1 MDRKFNRSRK
11 LLIGMIVLVIIMS
24 IEVQAIDLISTT
36 FHLSSISISFP
47 HLSKLD
53 YFSRKFHNCF
63 TKKITRC
70 PNVEFDLKIL
80 AVCYTWFSYL
90 HWQTSKS
97 WWPSWL
103 PSCSTMSTYLQQKRK
118 KICLWLWNM
127 FTSMLLMESIRKT
140 FFLIGKPVNLFI
152 SWLKNLVY
160 IRNNFIEFIMD
171 GVLAIHVTKLS
182 MYWGIL
188 CKSMRCPI
196 SCSSRVPNFNVA
208 GLLHEVYGT
217 GMIFAIAV
225 KASVTPWIP

>member
-90 HWQTSKS
+90 H
-97 WWPSWL
+97 
-103 PSCSTMSTYLQQKRK
+103 
-118 KICLWLWNM
+118 
-127 FTSMLLMESIRKT
+127 
-140 FFLIGKPVNLFI
+140 
-152 SWLKNLVY
+152 
-160 IRNNFIEFIMD
+160 
-171 GVLAIHVTKLS
+171 
-182 MYWGIL
+182 
-188 CKSMRCPI
+188 
-196 SCSSRVPNFNVA
+196 
-208 GLLHEVYGT
+208 
-217 GMIFAIAV
+217 
-225 KASVTPWIP
+225 